1 MKRAILVFV
10 TLSSLGLAAT
20 ASAAVT
26 ASLDRDQVADGETVQ
41 LVLQHDGSGGGDPDL
56 GPLKKDFDVLSTSS
70 GSNIQIVN
78 GSMSAQ
84 RELRLTLAPKHR
96 GRLQIPPLTWAGEQ
110 SEPLTLTVADAGS
123 GNSAGRSPPAGHVF
137 VTSSVDQA
145 HPYVQGTVVLT
156 VQLHADEPL
165 YHASL
170 DFSGNNDVVVQQL
183 GQDRKSTETRNGHRY
198 DVIERQYLLQP
209 QRSGKLSL
217 DGPTLD
223 AQVADAARQDPF
235 GPNSPFA
242 DAFGGSP
249 FAGMLNATKPL
260 RLHADPIELD
270 VLPRPPAATGRD
282 WLPARS
288 VTLEASWTPDSAS
301 LRAGDPLTLHLRLRA
316 EGLTATQLPDLS
328 TELSLPEGLKA
339 YPDQAKLDTS
349 LQSGKVVGSR
359 EQDIAII
366 AGRPGHYELPSLHL
380 SWWDISRNAQREL
393 SLPGR
398 TLEILP
404 GASAAAAPLAPQTD
418 HPQLPASEDAVRP
431 SPPQQRAV
439 GTAPGSPWPWISL
452 TLGIL
457 WLGTLAAWWRG
468 RRTRADIATSSPAVA
483 AEETIMDA
491 SAARK
496 AFQQACR
503 GNDALA
509 ARRSLL
515 DWARAAWPDR
525 VTAGLGALAARL
537 DDAHLGELLRQLD
550 RACFAGA
557 DWNGSELAERLTSFG
572 EIRRTRKQQPVL
584 ADLYP

>member
-1 MKRAILVFV
+1 MKRATLVFV
-10 TLSSLGLAAT
+10 TLSCLGLAAT

-96 GRLQIPPLTWAGEQ
+96 GKLQVPPLTWSGEQ
-110 SEPLTLTVADAGS
+110 SEPLTLTVVDAGS
-123 GNSAGRSPPAGHVF
+123 AAAGARSSAAGHVF
-137 VTSSVDQA
+137 VTSAVDQA
-145 HPYVQGTVVLT
+145 QPYVLGAVVLT
-156 VQLHADEPL
+156 VQLHADQPL

-288 VTLEASWTPDSAS
+288 VTLEASSTPDSGS

-316 EGLTATQLPDLS
+316 EGLTAAQLPDLS

-349 LQSGKVVGSR
+349 LQSGKIVGSR

-366 AGRPGHYELPSLHL
+366 ASRPGRYELPSLHL
-380 SWWDISRNAQREL
+380 SWWDITRNAPREL
-393 SLPGR
+393 SLPAR
-398 TLEILP
+398 TLEVLP
-404 GASAAAAPLAPQTD
+404 GASAAAAPVTPQAD
-418 HPQLPASEDAVRP
+418 HPQLPAPEDVATRL
-431 SPPQQRAV
+431 PQQRLV
-439 GTAPGSPWPWISL
+439 GAGLGSPWPWVSL
-452 TLGIL
+452 ALGVL

-468 RRTRADIATSSPAVA
+468 RRARADVAAPPAVA
-483 AEETIMDA
+483 TEETPMDA

-515 DWARAAWPDR
+515 DWARAAWPDMAP
-525 VTAGLGALAARL
+525 AGLGALAARL
-537 DDAHLGELLRQLD
+537 DDARLSELLRQLD

-557 DWNGSELAERLTSFG
+557 DWNGSELAEGLTSIG
-572 EIRRTRKQQPVL
+572 EIRKTRKQQPVL

>member
-123 GNSAGRSPPAGHVF
+123 GNSAGGSPTAGHVF

-145 HPYVQGTVVLT
+145 QPYVQGAVVLT

-270 VLPRPPAATGRD
+270 VLPRPPAATGGD

-288 VTLEASWTPDSAS
+288 VTLEASSTPDTAS

-316 EGLTATQLPDLS
+316 EGLTAAQLPDLS
-328 TELSLPEGLKA
+328 AELSLPEGLKA

-366 AGRPGHYELPSLHL
+366 ASRPGRYELPSLHL
-380 SWWDISRNAQREL
+380 SWWDTTRNAQREL
-393 SLPGR
+393 SLPAK
-398 TLEILP
+398 TLEVLP
-404 GASAAAAPLAPQTD
+404 GASAAADSVTPQAD
-418 HPQLPASEDAVRP
+418 HSQLPAPEDVATRL
-431 SPPQQRAV
+431 PPQRLAV
-439 GTAPGSPWPWISL
+439 GAGPGSPWPWISL
-452 TLGIL
+452 ALGVL

-468 RRTRADIATSSPAVA
+468 RRSRADVAMSPVVAT
-483 AEETIMDA
+483 EETVMHA
-491 SAARK
+491 STARK

-515 DWARAAWPDR
+515 NWARAAWPDR
-525 VTAGLGALAARL
+525 APTGLGALAARL
-537 DDAHLGELLRQLD
+537 DDERLSELLRQLD

-557 DWNGSELAERLTSFG
+557 DWNGSELAERLTSLG
-572 EIRRTRKQQPVL
+572 EIRKTRRQQPVL